1 MLHKRSSNVS
11 MVARDVFKL
20 VMKYATFPNVL

>member
-1 MLHKRSSNVS
+1 MLHKRSSSVS
-11 MVARDVFKL
+11 IVAREVFKL